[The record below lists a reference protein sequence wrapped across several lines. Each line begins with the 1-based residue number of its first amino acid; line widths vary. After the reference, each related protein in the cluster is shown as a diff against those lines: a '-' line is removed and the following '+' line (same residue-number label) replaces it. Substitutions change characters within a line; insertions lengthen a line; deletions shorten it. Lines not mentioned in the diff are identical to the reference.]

1 MGSTAII
8 TDTNASLPPA
18 LVERYNIYEVPINIQ
33 FQEETFQAGVDID
46 DARLFER
53 VNQEKRLPSTSAP
66 SPARFDQAFRQAFA
80 DGAED
85 ILCFTCSSE
94 VSATNGAAVNGARMS
109 TNRRIEVVDTH
120 SLSLGQGFM
129 VLAAAEAVQ
138 DGADLEKA
146 LAVARDA
153 GQRTHLFAALDTL
166 RYLAMSGRVGH
177 LTAGVADLF
186 NVKPIL
192 TIRGGRLEMLERVR
206 TQRKAQAR
214 LLTLTAEAMG
224 PRPVERMGIVHV
236 ADRQAALDLEA
247 QLRINLPVPQD
258 ILISDLSPGLSV
270 HTGAGTV
277 GVAFVVGER
286 PA

>member
-138 DGADLEKA
+138 NGADLEKA